1 MPKFHYIFVLFTKS
15 FLLMSGMSLAY
26 DVNIQFSFLEV
37 MDPSSV
43 SNSDVSS
50 ALEVFGAASDNIF
63 VVNAHPISP

>member
-1 MPKFHYIFVLFTKS
+1 
-15 FLLMSGMSLAY
+15 MSGMSLAY